1 MLLGG
6 LQKNSL
12 IDYPGKICCTVFT
25 IGCNFRCPFC
35 YSGELVLEERIKEN
49 QYQIPEK
56 DFFDFLEQRRG
67 LLEGCVICGGEP
79 TIHKDLINFATK
91 IKKMGFLVKLDS
103 NGSNPD
109 VLKELLEK
117 KLIDFVAMDIKATKE
132 KYEFYTGVKVDI
144 NKIIESVEILKNSKI
159 DFEFRTTVAPGLE
172 EQDLIEMG
180 DWIQG
185 ETVNYFLQ
193 EFNDQKPVIDKTIL
207 KLPVLKAEALEKI
220 AEKLKPKFQS
230 CKLR

>member
-49 QYQIPEK
+49 KYQIFEK

-67 LLEGCVICGGEP
+67 LLEACVICGGEP
-79 TIHKDLINFATK
+79 TIHKDLIDFATK

-103 NGSNPD
+103 NGSNPNMW
-109 VLKELLEK
+109 KELLEK
-117 KLIDFVAMDIKATKE
+117 NLIDFVAMDVKATKE
-132 KYEFYTGVKVDI
+132 KYGFYSGNKADI
-144 NKIIESVEILKNSKI
+144 KKIEESVEILKNSKI
-159 DFEFRTTVAPGLE
+159 DFEFRTTVAPGIE
-172 EQDLIEMG
+172 ERDLIEIG
-180 DWIQG
+180 NWIQG
-185 ETVNYFLQ
+185 KNVNYSLQ
-193 EFNDQKPVIDKTIL
+193 EFNNQKEILDKEIL
-207 KLPVLKAEALEKI
+207 KLPILDAKTLEKI
-220 AEKLKPKFQS
+220 VEKLKPKFQS